1 MPHSFG
7 FIDMVAFSEMI
18 DSSYSHAELDGP
30 WQRQLKVGTQVKKC
44 LSPSMSDVVT
54 AVLEC
59 GVGTSDNPADGFID
73 ESKWSM

>member
-1 MPHSFG
+1 MTAPTEG
-7 FIDMVAFSEMI
+7 RDA
-18 DSSYSHAELDGP
+18 G
-30 WQRQLKVGTQVKKC
+30 KKC

-73 ESKWSM
+73 ESKRSM